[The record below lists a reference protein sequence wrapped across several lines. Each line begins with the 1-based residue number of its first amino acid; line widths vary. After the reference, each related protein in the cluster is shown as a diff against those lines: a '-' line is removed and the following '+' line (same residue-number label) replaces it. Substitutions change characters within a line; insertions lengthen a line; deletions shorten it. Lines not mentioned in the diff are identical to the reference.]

1 MANERLD
8 NLTSGVWSERVLIIT
23 NDYEIKG
30 DVFMPK
36 VGKRNRLI
44 SDILNS
50 TKSFIAVKNCTLKH
64 RHILERETEEY
75 EFLQL
80 NLNSVILMRPIT
92 RDIK

>member
-1 MANERLD
+1 MADVILD
-8 NLTSGVWSERVLIIT
+8 NITSGVWAERVLIIT

-64 RHILERETEEY
+64 RHVSEQPVEEY

-80 NLNSVILMRPIT
+80 NLNSVILMRPVS
-92 RDIK
+92 RDE

>member
-1 MANERLD
+1 MSDEKIES
-8 NLTSGVWSERVLIIT
+8 LTSGVWSERVLIVT

-50 TKSFIAVKNCTLKH
+50 TKSFIAVKNCTLEH
-64 RHILERETEEY
+64 RLLRDRDIERY

-80 NLNSVILMRPIT
+80 NLNSVILMRPIG
-92 RDIK
+92 RDE

>member
-1 MANERLD
+1 MTDERIE

-50 TKSFIAVKNCTLKH
+50 TKSFIAVKNCSLEYRLLKDRDIEH
-64 RHILERETEEY
+64 Y

-80 NLNSVILMRPIT
+80 NLNSVILMRPIG
-92 RDIK
+92 RNE

>member
-1 MANERLD
+1 MTGGLE

-23 NDYEIKG
+23 TDYEIRG

-50 TKSFIAVKNCTLKH
+50 TKSFIAVKNCTLEH
-64 RHILERETEEY
+64 RLLKDRELEHY
-75 EFLQL
+75 DFLQL
-80 NLNSVILMRPIT
+80 KLNSVILMRPLT
-92 RDIK
+92 SEEK

>member
-1 MANERLD
+1 MADGILD
-8 NLTSGVWSERVLIIT
+8 NITSGVWAERVLIIT

-64 RHILERETEEY
+64 RLISEQPVEEY

-80 NLNSVILMRPIT
+80 NLNSVILMRPIA
-92 RDIK
+92 REE

>member
-1 MANERLD
+1 MADERIES
-8 NLTSGVWSERVLIIT
+8 LTSGVWSERVLIVT
-23 NDYEIKG
+23 SDYEIKG

-50 TKSFIAVKNCTLKH
+50 TKSFIAVKNCTLEH
-64 RHILERETEEY
+64 RLFRDREIEHY

-80 NLNSVILMRPIT
+80 NLNSVILMRPIS
-92 RDIK
+92 RDE

>member
-1 MANERLD
+1 MADGILD
-8 NLTSGVWSERVLIIT
+8 NITSGVWAERVLIIT

-36 VGKRNRLI
+36 VGKRNRII

-64 RHILERETEEY
+64 RHILEQAIEEY

-80 NLNSVILMRPIT
+80 NLNSVILMRPIS
-92 RDIK
+92 REE